1 MLRHSLTNFEIQ
13 KYDQNEPKING
24 VFSRKNLSKIK
35 DRAYL
40 INLDEFESIGT
51 HWVVFYV
58 NGNIGRASYDV
69 IYFDSFR
76 VEHIS
81 KENETFTW
89 NKNFITNV
97 YRIQVYDSI
106 MCGYFSI
113 AFIDFMLEGKS
124 L

>member
-76 VEHIS
+76 VEHIL
-81 KENETFTW
+81 KENETF
-89 NKNFITNV
+89 I
-97 YRIQVYDSI
+97 
-106 MCGYFSI
+106 
-113 AFIDFMLEGKS
+113 
-124 L
+124 